1 MDIGTPESLQYD
13 FGTVQVATNDFSEE
27 NQLGQGGFGAVYKGV
42 FEDGQEIAVKRLAM
56 DSGQGDVEFKNEV
69 LLVAKLQHRNL
80 VRLLGFSIHGNER
93 LLIYEFLPNAS
104 LDYFLFASNVLL
116 DAEMN
121 AKIADFGMARL
132 FKPEETQAKTSRIVG
147 THAYMAPE
155 YIMQGHFSVKT
166 DVFSFGVLVLEIAA
180 GQRNHGFQNGETIQ
194 NLLSF
199 AWKRW
204 ENGTPSDMID
214 PTLKTGS
221 AGSLRN
227 IIRSIHIGLL
237 CVQENVTDRPTMG
250 SVVLMLNSLSILLP
264 QPSQPAFL
272 VHSTITN
279 PEIPILPE
287 FSSSSGSS
295 GLERPELS
303 TINLP
308 PSPFSVND
316 VTISEIFGNGG
327 ALASSDATNT
337 QIEKNMGGPT
347 SNVAANVTPSS
358 TDLISFA
365 PTSYAKLVSGE
376 TSKKSVNFRTFITPV
391 RDGADVVVLLESNRA
406 ISEWLANTVYGF
418 LLEKRVAYPIVANYV
433 KNAWGKYG
441 LIKSMLNSPIGL
453 FFFQFSSMERT
464 TLCYVTKAKRI
475 IHFL

>member
-1 MDIGTPESLQYD
+1 MDIGTPQSLQYD

-27 NQLGQGGFGAVYKGV
+27 NQLGQGGFGAVYKVV
-42 FEDGQEIAVKRLAM
+42 FEDGQEIVVKRLAM

-104 LDYFLFASNVLL
+104 LDYFLFDPAKREFLDWEKRYKIIKGVAKGLLYLHEDSRLMIIHRDMKASNVLL
-116 DAEMN
+116 DGEMN
-121 AKIADFGMARL
+121 AKIADFGLARL
-132 FKPEETQAKTSRIVG
+132 FKQQESQADTSRIVG
-147 THAYMAPE
+147 TH
-155 YIMQGHFSVKT
+155 
-166 DVFSFGVLVLEIAA
+166 FGVLVIEIAA
-180 GQRNHGFQNGETIQ
+180 GQRNIGFQNGESIQ

-221 AGSLRN
+221 IGSLRN

-264 QPSQPAFL
+264 QPFL

-316 VTISEIFGNGG
+316 VTITEDS
-327 ALASSDATNT
+327 
-337 QIEKNMGGPT
+337 
-347 SNVAANVTPSS
+347 
-358 TDLISFA
+358 
-365 PTSYAKLVSGE
+365 VS
-376 TSKKSVNFRTFITPV
+376 
-391 RDGADVVVLLESNRA
+391 
-406 ISEWLANTVYGF
+406 
-418 LLEKRVAYPIVANYV
+418 
-433 KNAWGKYG
+433 
-441 LIKSMLNSPIGL
+441 
-453 FFFQFSSMERT
+453 
-464 TLCYVTKAKRI
+464 
-475 IHFL
+475 